1 MPGVR
6 NQDAELARRAAE
18 GDAASRDELVRQYGP
33 ASFRC
38 ARSLGLGDHD
48 AEDVAQE
55 VMVKLLGSIDR
66 YDPSRAAIG
75 TLVYRMTVNTVHD
88 FRSRPARRE
97 VRGSTTVMK
106 SLSNPRSAAEAR
118 RMENGEMRELIVRAV
133 RDLPGRQRQVCALH
147 DLEGLSI
154 ADTAAALEITPTNVR
169 VHLTHA
175 RRALRERLGHLLE
188 G

>member
-1 MPGVR
+1 VR
-6 NQDAELARRAAE
+6 KQDADLARRAADGE
-18 GDAASRDELVRQYGP
+18 AAARDELVSRYGP

-55 VMVKLLGSIDR
+55 VMVKLLGSIAR

-88 FRSRPARRE
+88 FRGRPARRE

-106 SLSNPRSAAEAR
+106 AVPNPRSGAEAER
-118 RMENGEMRELIVRAV
+118 LENSEMRSLIVRAV
-133 RDLPGRQRQVCALH
+133 RDLPGRQRQVCVLH

-154 ADTAAALEITPTNVR
+154 ADTASTLEITPTNVR